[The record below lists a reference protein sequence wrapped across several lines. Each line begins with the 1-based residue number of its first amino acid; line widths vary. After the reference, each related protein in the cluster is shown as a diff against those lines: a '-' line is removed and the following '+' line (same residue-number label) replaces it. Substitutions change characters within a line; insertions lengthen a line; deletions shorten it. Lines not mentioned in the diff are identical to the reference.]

1 MTVLEKLN
9 VILNTKSIFHAIT
22 DKLQTKSPEGG
33 EAIPLVD
40 AFGISN
46 HMLGGNLERIRYD
59 LSYRKRKRLSGFN
72 QRGWLY
78 PCQF

>member
-9 VILNTKSIFHAIT
+9 VILNN
-22 DKLQTKSPEGG
+22 KSPEGG

-46 HMLGGNLERIRYD
+46 HILGCSMQSNH
-59 LSYRKRKRLSGFN
+59 SYTACAYIKTRPHAKKQAIYKVKRKMFE
-72 QRGWLY
+72 
-78 PCQF
+78 FTK

>member
-9 VILNTKSIFHAIT
+9 VILNTKSIYRPIT
-22 DKLQTKSPEGG
+22 DKIQTKSPEGG

-46 HMLGGNLERIRYD
+46 HMLASNSI
-59 LSYRKRKRLSGFN
+59 N
-72 QRGWLY
+72 
-78 PCQF
+78 

>member
-9 VILNTKSIFHAIT
+9 AILNTKSIYRPIT
-22 DKLQTKSPEGG
+22 DKIQTKSPEGG

-46 HMLGGNLERIRYD
+46 HMLGGN
-59 LSYRKRKRLSGFN
+59 
-72 QRGWLY
+72 
-78 PCQF
+78 